1 MSSSLRRAREVG
13 QRVPAMIVDNAPGL
27 TQIFLG
33 ESPSWQF
40 LVIQQPSRFSSS
52 EYHHPHIGAKLN

>member
-1 MSSSLRRAREVG
+1 
-13 QRVPAMIVDNAPGL
+13 VPAMIVDNAPGL

-40 LVIQQPSRFSSS
+40 LVIQQPSRFSGS